1 MQFIK
6 VSYIIIL
13 VIYTLFLIYF
23 CFKNGRFIRTLLLSA
38 LSGVLTF
45 TVVNFLSIYSG
56 VGIAV
61 NWWTL
66 GTSSLFGMPGVLG
79 LLTVR
84 MFF

>member
-6 VSYIIIL
+6 ISYIMIL
-13 VIYTLFLIYF
+13 VIYVLFLIYF
-23 CFKNGRFIRTLLLSA
+23 CFKNGRFFRTLLLSA
-38 LSGVLTF
+38 LSGILSF
-45 TVVNFLSIYSG
+45 TVVNVLSIYTG

-61 NWWTL
+61 NGWTL
-66 GTSSLFGMPGVLG
+66 GTSSLFGMPGILG